1 MARRACV
8 VHQRAP
14 PPVPPEPGL
23 ASAQDKRAMTNVPSL
38 LAALAP
44 VSDIDFAEF
53 GETEV
58 TRLPRIQKLT
68 ASFLA
73 RNWVTIPHVTHHDE
87 VDVTD
92 LEDRRKAWNTRN
104 PQSKVTPIT
113 IVLKALV
120 PVLQQF
126 PQFNASL
133 TADGNSLVLKKYIHI
148 GVAVDTPSGLLVPVL
163 RNVADKSLA
172 ELTGEL
178 AAVAE
183 KARTKGLS
191 LPEMSGSS
199 FTVTSLGHIGG
210 TAFTPIIN
218 APDLAILGMTA
229 LQIRPAPGPDG
240 GVIWRK
246 MLPVSLSYDHRVING
261 ADAARFVRAL
271 GQALADPNL
280 IGQA

>member
-1 MARRACV
+1 MTD
-8 VHQRAP
+8 
-14 PPVPPEPGL
+14 VPSVL
-23 ASAQDKRAMTNVPSL
+23 AS
-38 LAALAP
+38 LAP
-44 VSDIDFAEF
+44 LPEIDFSEF
-53 GETEV
+53 GEVEV

-87 VDVTD
+87 VDITE
-92 LEDRRKAWNTRN
+92 LEERRKAWNVEN
-104 PQSKVTPIT
+104 PSAKLTPLAL
-113 IVLKALV
+113 VLKALV
-120 PVLQQF
+120 PVLRTY

-133 TADGNSLVLKKYIHI
+133 TADGTALVLKKYIHL

-163 RNVADKSLA
+163 RNVPEKSLA
-172 ELTGEL
+172 DLSNEL

-199 FTVTSLGHIGG
+199 FTITSLGHIGG

-229 LQIRPAPGPDG
+229 IQNRAAPGPDG

-246 MLPVSLSYDHRVING
+246 MLPLSLSYDHRVING

-271 GQALADPNL
+271 GDSLADPAL
-280 IGQA
+280 FDAAP